1 MRIVTP
7 AQRATIN
14 FEDLALGTVFTCPN
28 DEYPGPFLKM
38 EEQADNNC
46 NNAVDLETGNTF
58 YFQTYEPTI
67 PWHNAYLTLE

>member
-1 MRIVTP
+1 MRIITP
-7 AQRATIN
+7 AQRATIT

-38 EEQADNNC
+38 EEQNDS
-46 NNAVDLETGNTF
+46 NAVDLETGNTF
-58 YFQTYEPTI
+58 YFQSYESAT

>member
-7 AQRATIN
+7 VQRATIT

-38 EEQADNNC
+38 EEQTYG
-46 NNAVDLETGNTF
+46 NNAIDLETGNAF
-58 YFQTYEPTI
+58 CFQGYESVI